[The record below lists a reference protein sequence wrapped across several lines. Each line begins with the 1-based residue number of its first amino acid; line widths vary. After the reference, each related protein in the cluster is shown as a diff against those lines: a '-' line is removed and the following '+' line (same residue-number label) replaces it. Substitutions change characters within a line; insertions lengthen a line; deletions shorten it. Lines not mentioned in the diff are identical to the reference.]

1 MQILCTVYAKVESRS
16 RGVSY
21 LFSRGT
27 VVVPDEYGIRGS
39 RIPYF
44 CPTNTVFVSH
54 KYGISQRF
62 NYHLVTR
69 GHKFVLIGSH
79 TGCIIMQFRCTCT
92 LAPLPCPYI
101 IIHTASRQRRSTTS
115 TFGNSF
121 GLKRNVPSGN
131 FWFVRYEFTV
141 ISVVTFF
148 VTVFTYTGS

>member
-1 MQILCTVYAKVESRS
+1 MQILCNVYAKVESRS

-27 VVVPDEYGIRGS
+27 VVVPDEYRIRG
-39 RIPYF
+39 
-44 CPTNTVFVSH
+44 
-54 KYGISQRF
+54 
-62 NYHLVTR
+62 
-69 GHKFVLIGSH
+69 H
-79 TGCIIMQFRCTCT
+79 TGCIIMQIRCTCT